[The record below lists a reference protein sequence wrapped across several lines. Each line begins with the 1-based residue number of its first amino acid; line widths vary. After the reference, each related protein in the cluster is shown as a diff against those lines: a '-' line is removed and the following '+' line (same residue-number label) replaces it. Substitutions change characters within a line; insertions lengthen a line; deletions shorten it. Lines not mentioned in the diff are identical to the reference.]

1 MKFKLVSL
9 QNTEAIATVIADY
22 IRNSNNFCTFLL
34 YGNLGTGKTTLVR
47 YILKDLGWNKSVKS
61 PTFSIVEEYTL
72 MDKDIFHADLYRLEN
87 LNDFEMLG
95 LEINYSKPGVIFVE
109 WPDIISK
116 ELQGKVISIRIIMDK
131 NIRFLEF
138 ETNCQDFL
146 ASIDR
151 VNI

>member
-1 MKFKLVSL
+1 M
-9 QNTEAIATVIADY
+9 
-22 IRNSNNFCTFLL
+22 
-34 YGNLGTGKTTLVR
+34 GKTTLVR

-72 MDKDIFHADLYRLEN
+72 MNKDIFHADLYRLEN

-116 ELQGKVISIRIIMDK
+116 ELQGKVISIRITMDK